1 MNDDTKKPGTMRHYR
16 VGDSPARV
24 GRGQNRRLQ
33 ELALLAL
40 LAVTIFSF
48 SKGAIDFVQPAAE
61 GYWLINYDHGFVRRA
76 LLGQIFSFFQDQGH
90 LKEAL
95 STARYVHLMACA
107 LLLLGLLAWLR
118 VALSRGSG
126 SWLLAIFAI
135 FATSQFLP
143 TQAYDVGFL
152 DVYDYVLVLGAAVAA
167 LCDLWALAGIIGL
180 IGPFIHEGFI
190 FVWLTL
196 VVLILWQGLEL
207 TPQKIGTIFAPL
219 VSTVIVYFA
228 PTKHAGIA
236 EMATTPLPQAMKD
249 GFIAYQFGQTFSSS
263 VHIILWKIIN
273 NWLNFGMAVAF
284 FALPAAVIILACSI
298 THNRLRDTIA
308 LILAALSPATILVVG
323 WDLSRFLVATSFSSL
338 LSVMYMQTVR
348 PTKVVRLSAV
358 ISCWIFATVGAVI
371 PFVYAYYEV
380 AAVVDLGFIPLAN
393 TPIGHLVTSWVSFY
407 SRNIGPRTVPEVG
420 TEAPP
425 GTVWYEEEDAMS
437 NIWTRRPGTN
447 VFDAVGSKG
456 GMTVRCVLTISRGGD
471 RIRVVRSD
479 CSDGNNLM
487 YSGTIEGS
495 EIQGTYPG
503 GKWYATIHR

>member
-1 MNDDTKKPGTMRHYR
+1 
-16 VGDSPARV
+16 
-24 GRGQNRRLQ
+24 
-33 ELALLAL
+33 
-40 LAVTIFSF
+40 
-48 SKGAIDFVQPAAE
+48 
-61 GYWLINYDHGFVRRA
+61 
-76 LLGQIFSFFQDQGH
+76 
-90 LKEAL
+90 
-95 STARYVHLMACA
+95 
-107 LLLLGLLAWLR
+107 
-118 VALSRGSG
+118 
-126 SWLLAIFAI
+126 
-135 FATSQFLP
+135 
-143 TQAYDVGFL
+143 
-152 DVYDYVLVLGAAVAA
+152 
-167 LCDLWALAGIIGL
+167 
-180 IGPFIHEGFI
+180 
-190 FVWLTL
+190 
-196 VVLILWQGLEL
+196 
-207 TPQKIGTIFAPL
+207 
-219 VSTVIVYFA
+219 
-228 PTKHAGIA
+228 
-236 EMATTPLPQAMKD
+236 
-249 GFIAYQFGQTFSSS
+249 
-263 VHIILWKIIN
+263 
-273 NWLNFGMAVAF
+273 
-284 FALPAAVIILACSI
+284 
-298 THNRLRDTIA
+298 
-308 LILAALSPATILVVG
+308 
-323 WDLSRFLVATSFSSL
+323 
-338 LSVMYMQTVR
+338 
-348 PTKVVRLSAV
+348 VRLSAV